1 MYPSVL
7 DIGPSGEASIPSILQ
22 PLDKKGISL
31 SPRTG
36 TVCKGPNY
44 IEIDVNT
51 HCLSGLG
58 GGLGNLTTGISSGL
72 AGVSGGLIPGGT
84 PQMMF
89 EHISDMYTQVGFAV
103 EGKNDDELPEVLC
116 GCVGFNA
123 IDSSKFYSI

>member
-7 DIGPSGEASIPSILQ
+7 EIGPNGEANIPPLLQ
-22 PLDKKGISL
+22 PLDRKAIAL
-31 SPRTG
+31 SKTG
-36 TVCKGPNY
+36 SVFKGPNY

-51 HCLSGLG
+51 HSLSGIG
-58 GGLGNLTTGISSGL
+58 GGLGGITTGISTGL

-123 IDSSKFYSI
+123 IDSSKFFSI